1 MSLETPVLLAMAGVK
16 IAICTDHP
24 ETPVQYLPLCAA
36 MAVKGGLA
44 GGCGPGGH
52 HHLGGGDRR
61 SGSPGGLPDAGEGR

>member
-36 MAVKGGLA
+36 MAVKGGLPRMRPWRPSPS
-44 GGCGPGGH
+44 GR
-52 HHLGGGDRR
+52 RR
-61 SGSPGGLPDAGEGR
+61 SAEWLTGGLPDAGEGR